1 MIPGRSSLP
10 SLSAALA
17 GIPAGVQ
24 TLGPWSGRRQL
35 FVKFAVEAETAT
47 IYTSNALR
55 GELTRLTARSRYH
68 SVAIV
73 GRDVLAEVEF
83 LTSAFATEAPLPVML
98 DHDGQRPDALVGL
111 LHALALVQVTLEGTE
126 GAAAV
131 ERACASVG
139 LAAGK
144 GVPHAVAIVPGATL
158 SDGPLLRIVEQIHGT
173 SAEAQIVVHPVV
185 ERAAEHDRRWLHWLE
200 RAMSVHADVRL
211 FPHWPLGGRPV
222 SPEHGTRNARSD

>member
-1 MIPGRSSLP
+1 MKSGKGSLP

-47 IYTSNALR
+47 IYTSDALR
-55 GELTRLTARSRYH
+55 GELTRLTGRSKYH

-73 GRDVLAEVEF
+73 GRDVLAESEF
-83 LTSAFATEAPLPVML
+83 LVSAFDKPGPLPVMV
-98 DHDGQRPDALVGL
+98 DHDGQRPDALDGL
-111 LHALALVQVTLEGTE
+111 LHALALVQVTMDGSE

-131 ERACASVG
+131 ERACVSVS
-139 LAAGK
+139 LAARK
-144 GVPHAVAIVPGATL
+144 HVAHAVAIVPGATV

-173 SAEAQIVVHPVV
+173 SADAQIVVHPVV
-185 ERAAEHDRRWLHWLE
+185 ERALEHDRRWVHWLE
-200 RAMSVHADVRL
+200 QAMAVHADVRIL
-211 FPHWPLGGRPV
+211 PRWPLNGPAAG
-222 SPEHGTRNARSD
+222 SEHGTRNARSD